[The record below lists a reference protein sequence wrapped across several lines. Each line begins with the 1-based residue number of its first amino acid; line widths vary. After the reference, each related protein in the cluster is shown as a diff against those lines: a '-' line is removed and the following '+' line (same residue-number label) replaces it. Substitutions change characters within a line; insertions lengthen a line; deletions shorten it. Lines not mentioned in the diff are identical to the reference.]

1 MFQFICFDKI
11 YIHIVFNFD
20 KITLN
25 ISSEDCSVNLT
36 NIAMSKVFEM
46 TPQGVGKWKK
56 EKRPIISLL
65 EKYFTQTDLEEF
77 LEYGTI
83 EKLQFANIQ
92 NYSVQAAEFINVLN
106 AVKKF
111 VEFYSQKEY
120 RELCEEYGYNEPDVF
135 LGYDSY
141 DNDEPTNNNDL
152 APNENLDDLYER
164 LYRNVIKDNEGLTYL
179 ALVFSEG
186 KFESSEDFTVDKLSQ
201 EIMNYYDIFVLKQ
214 GLENRKIKSSALGT
228 FLESFRKEYPK
239 YPNYKEVLLSL
250 YETNFVS
257 LVRQC
262 LRFHPQYADI
272 ALWFCIQFNL
282 YKYDSPLNINEVYRQ
297 VVDVVSYDPEIG
309 SSRFTIDIKK
319 LQELLK
325 EIQNNK

>member
-1 MFQFICFDKI
+1 MSFKEIQLIFKNKESV
-11 YIHIVFNFD
+11 Y
-20 KITLN
+20 
-25 ISSEDCSVNLT
+25 VNLFGWGSANT
-36 NIAMSKVFEM
+36 YYN
-46 TPQGVGKWKK
+46 WKK

-65 EKYFTQTDLEEF
+65 EKYFTKEDLEEF
-77 LEYGTI
+77 LEYSTV
-83 EKLQFANIQ
+83 EKLEFANIQ
-92 NYSVQAAEFINVLN
+92 NYSIQAAEFVNVLN

-111 VEFYSQKEY
+111 VEFYSRKEY
-120 RELCEEYGYNEPDVF
+120 RELCEEYGYNEPDEFV
-135 LGYDSY
+135 GYESEYDIENEYENEFTEDDYFELSKDS
-141 DNDEPTNNNDL
+141 
-152 APNENLDDLYER
+152 LYEM
-164 LYRNVIKDNEGLTYL
+164 LYSNIIKDNEGLVYL

-186 KFESSEDFTVDKLSQ
+186 KFESSEDFTVDNLSQ
-201 EIMNYYDIFVLKQ
+201 EIMNCYDIFVLKH
-214 GLENRKIKSSALGT
+214 GLENRKIKSSSLGT

-282 YKYDSPLNINEVYRQ
+282 YKYNSSLNINEAYRQ
-297 VVDVVSYDPEIG
+297 VVDVVSYDPELG

>member
-1 MFQFICFDKI
+1 MSFKEIQLIFKNKESV
-11 YIHIVFNFD
+11 Y
-20 KITLN
+20 
-25 ISSEDCSVNLT
+25 VNLFGWGSANT
-36 NIAMSKVFEM
+36 YYN
-46 TPQGVGKWKK
+46 WKK

-65 EKYFTQTDLEEF
+65 EKYFTQADLEEF
-77 LEYGTI
+77 LEYATV
-83 EKLQFANIQ
+83 EKFDFANIQ
-92 NYSVQAAEFINVLN
+92 NYSVQAAEFVNVLKS
-106 AVKKF
+106 VKKF
-111 VEFYSQKEY
+111 VEFYSQEEY

-164 LYRNVIKDNEGLTYL
+164 LYRDVIKDNEGLTYL

-186 KFESSEDFTVDKLSQ
+186 KFESSEDFTVDNLSQ
-201 EIMNYYDIFVLKQ
+201 KIMNCYDIFVLKQ
-214 GLENRKIKSSALGT
+214 GLENRKIKSSSLGT
-228 FLESFRKEYPK
+228 FLESLRKEYPK

-282 YKYDSPLNINEVYRQ
+282 YKYNSPLNINEAYRQ
-297 VVDVVSYDPEIG
+297 VVDVVSYDPELG

>member
-1 MFQFICFDKI
+1 MSFKEIQLIFKNKESV
-11 YIHIVFNFD
+11 Y
-20 KITLN
+20 
-25 ISSEDCSVNLT
+25 VNLFGWGSANT
-36 NIAMSKVFEM
+36 YYN
-46 TPQGVGKWKK
+46 WKK

-83 EKLQFANIQ
+83 EKLEFANIQ
-92 NYSVQAAEFINVLN
+92 NYSVQAAEFVNVLN

-111 VEFYSQKEY
+111 VEFYSRKEY

-164 LYRNVIKDNEGLTYL
+164 LYSDVIKDNEGLTYL

-186 KFESSEDFTVDKLSQ
+186 KFESSEDFTVDNLSQ
-201 EIMNYYDIFVLKQ
+201 EIMNCYDIFVLKQ
-214 GLENRKIKSSALGT
+214 GLENRKIKSSSLGT
-228 FLESFRKEYPK
+228 FLESLRKEYPK

-282 YKYDSPLNINEVYRQ
+282 YKYNSSLNINEAYRQ
-297 VVDVVSYDPEIG
+297 VVDVVSYDPELG

-319 LQELLK
+319 LQKLLK

>member
-1 MFQFICFDKI
+1 MLKTIAKLFD
-11 YIHIVFNFD
+11 IHQNTV
-20 KITLN
+20 
-25 ISSEDCSVNLT
+25 T
-36 NIAMSKVFEM
+36 N
-46 TPQGVGKWKK
+46 WKK
-56 EKRPIISLL
+56 EEKKGLTLIL
-65 EKYFTQTDLEEF
+65 KYFTKDDLQEF

-83 EKLQFANIQ
+83 EKFDFAFANIQ
-92 NYSVQAAEFINVLN
+92 NYSVQAAEFVNVLN

-111 VEFYSQKEY
+111 VEFYSQEEY

-164 LYRNVIKDNEGLTYL
+164 LYRDVIKDNEGLTYL

-186 KFESSEDFTVDKLSQ
+186 KFESSEDFTVDNLSQ
-201 EIMNYYDIFVLKQ
+201 KIMNCYDIFVLKQ
-214 GLENRKIKSSALGT
+214 GLENRKIKSSSLGT
-228 FLESFRKEYPK
+228 FLESFRKKYPK

-297 VVDVVSYDPEIG
+297 VVDVVSYDPELG

-319 LQELLK
+319 LQKLLK

>member
-1 MFQFICFDKI
+1 MSFKEIQLIFKNKESV
-11 YIHIVFNFD
+11 Y
-20 KITLN
+20 
-25 ISSEDCSVNLT
+25 VNLFGWGSANT
-36 NIAMSKVFEM
+36 YYN
-46 TPQGVGKWKK
+46 WKK

-65 EKYFTQTDLEEF
+65 EKYFTQADLEEF
-77 LEYGTI
+77 LEYATV
-83 EKLQFANIQ
+83 EKFDFANIQ
-92 NYSVQAAEFINVLN
+92 NYSVQAAEFVNVLKS
-106 AVKKF
+106 VKKF
-111 VEFYSQKEY
+111 VEFYSRKEY

-164 LYRNVIKDNEGLTYL
+164 LYSDVIKDNEGLTYL

-186 KFESSEDFTVDKLSQ
+186 KFESSEDFTVDNLSQ
-201 EIMNYYDIFVLKQ
+201 EIMNCYDIFVLKQ
-214 GLENRKIKSSALGT
+214 GLENRKIKSSSLGT
-228 FLESFRKEYPK
+228 FLESLRKEYPK

-282 YKYDSPLNINEVYRQ
+282 YKYNSPLNINEVYRQ
-297 VVDVVSYDPEIG
+297 VVDVVSYDPELG

-319 LQELLK
+319 LQKLLK

>member
-1 MFQFICFDKI
+1 MLKTIAKLFD
-11 YIHIVFNFD
+11 IHQNTV
-20 KITLN
+20 
-25 ISSEDCSVNLT
+25 T
-36 NIAMSKVFEM
+36 N
-46 TPQGVGKWKK
+46 WKK
-56 EKRPIISLL
+56 EEKKGLTLIL
-65 EKYFTQTDLEEF
+65 KYFTKDDLQEF

-83 EKLQFANIQ
+83 EKFDFAFANIQ
-92 NYSVQAAEFINVLN
+92 NYSVQAAEFVNVLN

-111 VEFYSQKEY
+111 VEFYSQEEY
-120 RELCEEYGYNEPDVF
+120 RELCEEYGYNEPDEFV
-135 LGYDSY
+135 GYESEY
-141 DNDEPTNNNDL
+141 DIENEYENEFTEDDYFELSKDL
-152 APNENLDDLYER
+152 LYEM
-164 LYRNVIKDNEGLTYL
+164 LYSNIIKDNEGLVYL

-186 KFESSEDFTVDKLSQ
+186 KFESSEDFTVDNLSQ
-201 EIMNYYDIFVLKQ
+201 EIMNCYDIFVLKH
-214 GLENRKIKSSALGT
+214 GLENRKIKSSSLGT

-297 VVDVVSYDPEIG
+297 VVDVVSYDPELG

-319 LQELLK
+319 LQKLLK

>member
-1 MFQFICFDKI
+1 MSFKEIQLIFKNKESV
-11 YIHIVFNFD
+11 Y
-20 KITLN
+20 
-25 ISSEDCSVNLT
+25 VNLFGWGSANT
-36 NIAMSKVFEM
+36 YYN
-46 TPQGVGKWKK
+46 WKK

-65 EKYFTQTDLEEF
+65 EKYFTQADLEEF
-77 LEYGTI
+77 LEYATV
-83 EKLQFANIQ
+83 EKFDFANIQ
-92 NYSVQAAEFINVLN
+92 NYSVQAAEFVNVLKS
-106 AVKKF
+106 VKKF
-111 VEFYSQKEY
+111 VEFYSQEEY

-164 LYRNVIKDNEGLTYL
+164 LYSDVIKDNEGLTYL

-186 KFESSEDFTVDKLSQ
+186 KFESSEDFTVDNLSQ
-201 EIMNYYDIFVLKQ
+201 EIMNCYDIFVLKQ
-214 GLENRKIKSSALGT
+214 GLENRKIKSSSLGT

-282 YKYDSPLNINEVYRQ
+282 YKYNSPLNINEVYRQ
-297 VVDVVSYDPEIG
+297 VVDVVSYDPELG

-319 LQELLK
+319 LQKLLK

>member
-1 MFQFICFDKI
+1 MLKTIAKLFD
-11 YIHIVFNFD
+11 IHQNTV
-20 KITLN
+20 
-25 ISSEDCSVNLT
+25 T
-36 NIAMSKVFEM
+36 N
-46 TPQGVGKWKK
+46 WKK
-56 EKRPIISLL
+56 EEKKGLTLIL
-65 EKYFTQTDLEEF
+65 KYFTKDDLQEF
-77 LEYGTI
+77 IEYGTI
-83 EKLQFANIQ
+83 EKFDFAFANIQ
-92 NYSVQAAEFINVLN
+92 NYSVQAAEFVNVLN

-111 VEFYSQKEY
+111 VEFYSQEEY

-135 LGYDSY
+135 LGYDSH

-164 LYRNVIKDNEGLTYL
+164 LYRDVIKDNEGLTYL

-186 KFESSEDFTVDKLSQ
+186 KFESSEDFTVDNLSQ
-201 EIMNYYDIFVLKQ
+201 KIMNCYDIFVLKH
-214 GLENRKIKSSALGT
+214 GLENRKIKSSSLGT
-228 FLESFRKEYPK
+228 FLESFRKKYPK

-282 YKYDSPLNINEVYRQ
+282 YKYNSPLNINEAYRQ
-297 VVDVVSYDPEIG
+297 VVDVVSYDPELG

>member
-1 MFQFICFDKI
+1 MMVSQIVKLCMFSRNS
-11 YIHIVFNFD
+11 YYV
-20 KITLN
+20 
-25 ISSEDCSVNLT
+25 
-36 NIAMSKVFEM
+36 
-46 TPQGVGKWKK
+46 WKR
-56 EKRPIISLL
+56 EERPIISLL
-65 EKYFTQTDLEEF
+65 EKYFTKEDLQEF

-92 NYSVQAAEFINVLN
+92 NYSVQAAEFVNVLN

-111 VEFYSQKEY
+111 VEFYSQEEY

-135 LGYDSY
+135 LGYDSH

-164 LYRNVIKDNEGLTYL
+164 LYRDVIKDNEGLTYL

-186 KFESSEDFTVDKLSQ
+186 KFESSEDFTVDNLSQ
-201 EIMNYYDIFVLKQ
+201 EIMNCYDIFVLKH
-214 GLENRKIKSSALGT
+214 GLENRKIKSSSLGT
-228 FLESFRKEYPK
+228 FLESFRKQYPK

-297 VVDVVSYDPEIG
+297 VVDVVSYDPELG

-319 LQELLK
+319 LQKLLK

>member
-111 VEFYSQKEY
+111 VEFYSQEEY
-120 RELCEEYGYNEPDVF
+120 RGLCEEYGYNEPDVF
-135 LGYDSY
+135 LGYDSS
-141 DNDEPTNNNDL
+141 DDELDANNSDDYL
-152 APNENLDDLYER
+152 VSSENLDDLYER
-164 LYRNVIKDNEGLTYL
+164 LYRDVTKDNEGLVYL

-186 KFESSEDFTVDKLSQ
+186 KFENSEDFTVDNLSQ
-201 EIMNYYDIFVLKQ
+201 EIMNCYDIFVLKQ
-214 GLENRKIKSSALGT
+214 GLENRKIKSSSLGT

-239 YPNYKEVLLSL
+239 YPNYKEVLFSL

-262 LRFHPQYADI
+262 LRFHPQFADI

-282 YKYDSPLNINEVYRQ
+282 YKYNSPLNINEAYRQ
-297 VVDVVSYDPEIG
+297 VVDIISYDSEIG
-309 SSRFTIDIKK
+309 TSQFTISLEKLHKQIKV
-319 LQELLK
+319 
-325 EIQNNK
+325 IQQ

>member
-1 MFQFICFDKI
+1 MLKTIAKLFD
-11 YIHIVFNFD
+11 IHQNTV
-20 KITLN
+20 
-25 ISSEDCSVNLT
+25 T
-36 NIAMSKVFEM
+36 N
-46 TPQGVGKWKK
+46 WKK
-56 EKRPIISLL
+56 EEKKGLTLIL
-65 EKYFTQTDLEEF
+65 KYFTKDDLQEF

-83 EKLQFANIQ
+83 EKFDFAFANIQ
-92 NYSVQAAEFINVLN
+92 NYSVQAAEFVNVLN

-111 VEFYSQKEY
+111 VEFYSQEEY

-164 LYRNVIKDNEGLTYL
+164 LYSDVIKDNEGLTYL

-186 KFESSEDFTVDKLSQ
+186 KFESSEDFTVDNLSQ
-201 EIMNYYDIFVLKQ
+201 EIMNCYDIFVLKH
-214 GLENRKIKSSALGT
+214 GLENRKIKSSSLGT

-282 YKYDSPLNINEVYRQ
+282 YKYNSPLNINEVYRQ
-297 VVDVVSYDPEIG
+297 VVDVVSYDPELG

-319 LQELLK
+319 LQKLLK

>member
-1 MFQFICFDKI
+1 MTFKQVMAKLFDTAEGT
-11 YIHIVFNFD
+11 YY
-20 KITLN
+20 
-25 ISSEDCSVNLT
+25 
-36 NIAMSKVFEM
+36 
-46 TPQGVGKWKK
+46 KWKK

-65 EKYFTQTDLEEF
+65 EKYFTKEDLEEF
-77 LEYGTI
+77 LEYSTV
-83 EKLQFANIQ
+83 EKLEFANIQ
-92 NYSVQAAEFINVLN
+92 NYSIQAAEFVNVLN

-111 VEFYSQKEY
+111 VKFYSQEEY
-120 RELCEEYGYNEPDVF
+120 RELCEEYGYNEPDEF
-135 LGYDSY
+135 LGYASSDY
-141 DNDEPTNNNDL
+141 DEQDANNSDDYMT
-152 APNENLDDLYER
+152 PSENLEDLYEC
-164 LYRNVIKDNEGLTYL
+164 LYRDVIKDNEGLVYL
-179 ALVFSEG
+179 ALVFGEG
-186 KFESSEDFTVDKLSQ
+186 KFESSEDFTVDNLSQ
-201 EIMNYYDIFVLKQ
+201 EIMNCYDIFVLKQ
-214 GLENRKIKSSALGT
+214 GLENRKIKSSSLGT

-239 YPNYKEVLLSL
+239 YPNYKEVLFSL

-282 YKYDSPLNINEVYRQ
+282 YKYNSSLNINEAYRQ
-297 VVDVVSYDPEIG
+297 VVDVVSYDPELG

>member
-1 MFQFICFDKI
+1 MLKTIAKLFD
-11 YIHIVFNFD
+11 IHQNTV
-20 KITLN
+20 
-25 ISSEDCSVNLT
+25 T
-36 NIAMSKVFEM
+36 N
-46 TPQGVGKWKK
+46 WKK
-56 EKRPIISLL
+56 EEKKGLTLIL
-65 EKYFTQTDLEEF
+65 KYFTKDDLQEF

-83 EKLQFANIQ
+83 EKFDFAFANIQ
-92 NYSVQAAEFINVLN
+92 NYSVQAAEFVNVLN

-120 RELCEEYGYNEPDVF
+120 RELCEEYGYNEPDEFV
-135 LGYDSY
+135 GYESEYDIENEYENEFTEDDYFELSKDS
-141 DNDEPTNNNDL
+141 
-152 APNENLDDLYER
+152 LYEM
-164 LYRNVIKDNEGLTYL
+164 LYSNIIKDNEGLVYL

-186 KFESSEDFTVDKLSQ
+186 KFESSEDFTVNNLSQ
-201 EIMNYYDIFVLKQ
+201 EIMNCYDIFVLKQ
-214 GLENRKIKSSALGT
+214 GLENRKIKSSSLGT

-282 YKYDSPLNINEVYRQ
+282 YKYNSPLNISEAYRQ

-319 LQELLK
+319 LQKLLK